1 MSGLQPELPWWALV
15 SSTSAPV
22 MLIGGWTLAAALQPS
37 GFDSTTETI
46 SALAGMGATDRWV
59 MTLSLGG
66 LGVCH
71 LVTALG
77 LRPAALPGRMLLGAG
92 GAATL
97 AVAALPLPVDGSSW
111 RHGLA
116 AEAAF
121 VALAAWPAL
130 AWRRRQDLPW
140 PLRRTVAAMA
150 AATLLGLD
158 GWLVVAIRNGALVGL
173 AERVAAGAQSLWP
186 WVVSLGC
193 ARYMRRA
200 A

>member
-1 MSGLQPELPWWALV
+1 MRRAEPDIPWWALA

-22 MLIGGWTLAAALQPS
+22 VLIGGWTLAAALQPS

-46 SALAGMGATDRWV
+46 SALAGIGATDREV

-77 LRPAALPGRMLLGAG
+77 LRPAALPGRVLLAAG

-97 AVAALPLPVDGSSW
+97 AVAALPLPVDGASW
-111 RHGLA
+111 RHGVA
-116 AEAAF
+116 AGAAF

-130 AWRRRQDLPW
+130 SWRRRPDLPW
-140 PLRRTVAAMA
+140 PLRRTVTAIA

-158 GWLVVAIRNGALVGL
+158 GWLLVAIRNGALVGL
-173 AERVAAGAQSLWP
+173 AERVTAGAQSLWP
-186 WVVSLGC
+186 WVVSLAC
-193 ARYMRRA
+193 ARLVRCA